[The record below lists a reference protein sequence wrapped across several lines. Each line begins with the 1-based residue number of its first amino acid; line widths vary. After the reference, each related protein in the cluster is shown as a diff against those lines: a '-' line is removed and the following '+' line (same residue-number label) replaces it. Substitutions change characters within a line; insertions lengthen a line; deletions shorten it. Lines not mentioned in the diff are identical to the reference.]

1 MIHAYDKMY
10 LYYEQR
16 KVGGLFQMAVMEEH
30 MDIDEFM
37 EKFISSGMAMAF
49 EIANAKYVLGKSV
62 YELMRIILQREPV
75 GREHPYAAT
84 PAYWVGWVLAYAQ
97 WYLNRTFEQ
106 ITDKFP
112 CSMLIL
118 YYFPYHEMAISKSLD
133 LIKEKISYDL
143 PLRAFRKERHFTQ
156 EELARFS
163 GVPLRSIRAYE
174 QGKVELYTAQAE
186 TVYRLAKALSVTME
200 ELVC

>member
-1 MIHAYDKMY
+1 
-10 LYYEQR
+10 
-16 KVGGLFQMAVMEEH
+16 MEEH